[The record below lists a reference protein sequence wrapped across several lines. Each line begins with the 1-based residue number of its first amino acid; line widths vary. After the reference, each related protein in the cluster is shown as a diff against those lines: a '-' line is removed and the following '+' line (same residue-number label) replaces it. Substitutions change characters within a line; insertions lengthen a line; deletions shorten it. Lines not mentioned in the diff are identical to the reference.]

1 MSYKT
6 SDLSFYIDPRIPRI
20 LLLGTLSGFPA
31 LLIGAVLTLWL
42 REYEISRT
50 VVGFIG
56 FVSIVYTFNWIA
68 APFIDRAQIPVLT
81 KLVGHRK
88 SWILLMQILILS
100 SLFTWSFLSPENNLF
115 WIGLIALLIAIS
127 SALQDITIDA
137 LRIEQY
143 EINESK
149 GIAAGAA
156 TAVVGWMVGFKL
168 GKMLLLSIT
177 AWLEANGYQN
187 FWNLSFQ
194 IVCLII
200 ILLNLFLLLIPEK
213 VQLDKF
219 DKQDEDQLALLGK
232 ETSTLDKVSK
242 WFASTIANPLISYF
256 KKNGFQIGLLIL
268 SFLFLF
274 KLGEAFLGKMS
285 SVFYDDIG
293 YSKYEIAIFSGLFG
307 FITFAI
313 CTYLGSWFSIKSGII
328 KALFISGIL
337 MALTNLLFTAI
348 AWGGKSQIMFAVAI
362 LFDDLAAAFA
372 TVAFVT
378 FISLL
383 VDRTYTATQ
392 YALLSSLATGGM
404 KTFAAFS
411 GVMVDWLQGDWGTF
425 FIITALMV
433 IPSLILLWFI
443 RNKIA
448 FN

>member
-1 MSYKT
+1 MMTKT
-6 SDLSFYIDPRIPRI
+6 SDLSVYIDARIPRI
-20 LLLGTLSGFPA
+20 LLLGTISGFPA

-42 REYEISRT
+42 REYDISRT

-56 FVSIVYTFNWIA
+56 FVSVVYTFNWLA
-68 APFIDRAQIPVLT
+68 APFIDRTKVPVLT
-81 KLVGHRK
+81 NLVGHRK
-88 SWILLMQILILS
+88 SWILLMQFLILFS
-100 SLFTWSFLSPENNLF
+100 IFTWSILSPENNLF

-143 EINESK
+143 KIDEGK

-156 TAVVGWMVGFKL
+156 TAVVGWMIGFKL

-177 AWLEANGYQN
+177 SWLENNGYEN

-194 IVCLII
+194 IVCFFII
-200 ILLNLFLLLIPEK
+200 ILNLLLLLIPEEK
-213 VQLDKF
+213 NSKKF
-219 DKQDEDQLALLGK
+219 DKQKQDQINLFGEESSVTEK
-232 ETSTLDKVSK
+232 ISK
-242 WFASTIANPLISYF
+242 WFASTLANPLVSYF
-256 KKNGFQIGLLIL
+256 KKNGYQMGLLIL
-268 SFLFLF
+268 SFLLLF

-293 YSKYEIAIFSGLFG
+293 YSKFEIAIFSGLFG
-307 FITFAI
+307 FITFTI

-328 KALFISGIL
+328 RALFISGIL
-337 MALTNLLFTAI
+337 MASTNLLFTAI

-392 YALLSSLATGGM
+392 YALLSSIATGGM

-411 GVMVDWLQGDWGTF
+411 GVIVDWLQGDWGTF

-433 IPSLILLWFI
+433 IPSLILLWI
-443 RNKIA
+443 IKKKIK
-448 FN
+448 FT